1 MLQASPSSLATC
13 AGEKLVD
20 YTPMTRFPSSCH
32 VRPTAPVAE
41 RPFWHLTDLPSL
53 LHREF
58 PPVSRPIQRFKT
70 LLSHLLILVP
80 LYNTRPPLVVALR
93 DGVPFYPD
101 RSCVTKT
108 DNERAIYTPLKY

>member
-1 MLQASPSSLATC
+1 MLQASPPSLATC
-13 AGEKLVD
+13 VGEKLVD
-20 YTPMTRFPSSCH
+20 YTPMTRLPSSCH

-41 RPFWHLTDLPSL
+41 RSFWHLTDLPSL

-70 LLSHLLILVP
+70 PLSHF
-80 LYNTRPPLVVALR
+80 YNTPPPLVVALL
-93 DGVPFYPD
+93 DGVPLYPD

-108 DNERAIYTPLKY
+108 DNE